1 MTVISNFIL
10 NKFLKSMKGTGAT
23 KVDEVIELN
32 NFLLRLQ
39 TKETQLSK
47 VS

>member
-10 NKFLKSMKGTGAT
+10 NKFLKSMKDTGVT

-32 NFLLRLQ
+32 NFLLR
-39 TKETQLSK
+39 
-47 VS
+47 